1 MTGSMSRDIDL
12 VLIDPDPDQPR
23 KRFDATEIDGLA
35 ESIAATGLAVPVMV
49 RPDHDRFVIVHG
61 ERRWRACRQLGWKT
75 IPANVT
81 EIDAKAAWWLALAE
95 NIQRADL
102 SPLEEAH
109 AYRRSLATGLSQT
122 DLGRRI
128 GKGQSYI
135 AHKLRL
141 LTLPAD
147 VQAAVDDRRLSE
159 SHARQLLRLEA
170 PARQSELASW
180 CVAGGWSVQRMK
192 DEVDRMLTPLTPS
205 ELAELAA
212 AEAVIETNIALAR
225 QNALPDIATN
235 DAYWAWFARE
245 TVRYE
250 IEIETFIAS
259 ERQAGRTIKR
269 GWPPAPVTD

>member
-12 VLIDPDPDQPR
+12 TLIDPDPDQPR

-35 ESIAATGLAVPVMV
+35 ESIAATGLAVPIMV

-75 IPANVT
+75 IPANVV
-81 EIDAKAAWWLALAE
+81 EIDAGAAWWLALVE

-128 GKGQSYI
+128 GKSQSYI

-147 VQAAVDDRRLSE
+147 VQAAIDDRRLSE

-170 PARQSELASW
+170 TGRQKRLSELAQS
-180 CVAGGWSVQRMK
+180 AIADDWSVQRLK
-192 DEVDRMLTPLTPS
+192 AEVDEVITIHDMTVEIRQL
-205 ELAELAA
+205 
-212 AEAVIETNIALAR
+212 EARIETNIALLR
-225 QNALPDIATN
+225 QYAPPDIATGTA
-235 DAYWAWFARE
+235 DALFDYWYNELF
-245 TVRYE
+245 VRWPE
-250 IEIETFIAS
+250 E
-259 ERQAGRTIKR
+259 QAVK
-269 GWPPAPVTD
+269 A

>member
-1 MTGSMSRDIDL
+1 MTGSMSRDIGL
-12 VLIDPDPDQPR
+12 ALIDPDPDQPR

-35 ESIAATGLAVPVMV
+35 ESIAATGLAVPIMV

-81 EIDAKAAWWLALAE
+81 EIDAKAAWWLALVE

-102 SPLEEAH
+102 SPLEEAA

-128 GKGQSYI
+128 GKSQSYI

-170 PARQSELASW
+170 PAQQSEFASW
-180 CVAGGWSVQRMK
+180 AAAGGWSVQRMK
-192 DEVDRMLTPLTPS
+192 DEVDRMLTTLTPS
-205 ELAELAA
+205 ELAELAEL
-212 AEAVIETNIALAR
+212 EARIEANIAWAR
-225 QNALPDIATN
+225 EQAPPDIATN
-235 DAYWAWFARE
+235 EAYWSWFARE
-245 TVRYE
+245 VELWE
-250 IEIETFIAS
+250 IEKETRRAS
-259 ERQAGRTIKR
+259 DRQAGRNVMR
-269 GWPPAPVTD
+269 GWPPEPVTD